1 MIKLYNTLTRKKE
14 PLTPVQE
21 GKIGL
26 YACGPTVYD
35 YFHIGNARVF
45 ILFDVL
51 RRYLEY
57 RGFDVTYVQNYTD
70 IDDKMINRAAELG
83 ISVKDL
89 ADRFIQAYEE
99 DAAALG
105 IQPADYQPKAT
116 DYVPQ
121 IIKIVERLME
131 KGHAYEV
138 DGDVYFHVESFPE
151 YGKLS
156 HQDLEEL
163 EMGSRV
169 EVDERKKHPMDFVL
183 WKKEKPGEPSWD
195 SPWGKG
201 RPGWH
206 IECSAMSM
214 EYLGETLDIHAG
226 GQDLIFPHHE
236 NEIAQSEGA
245 TGKTFVRHWV
255 HAGYLNI
262 DQEKMS
268 KSLGNFR
275 TVRDLRQEVDP
286 MVLRFFM
293 LSAHYR
299 NPINFSLEQIQQ
311 ASRALERLNTAFYNL
326 QERLSKVGQGEP
338 DEFEQGLLQ
347 TLEESKSRFIEVMD
361 DDFNTAEALAVLFDL
376 AREANTYLNR
386 PEGQKANV
394 IQPVV
399 DFYRDA
405 NQVFG
410 YMKTDTDTSLES
422 EIEELIAQRE
432 EARKAKN
439 WAVADGIRDQLRERG
454 IILEDTPQGV
464 RWKIV
469 TEEKKQS

>member
-226 GQDLIFPHHE
+226 GQDLIFTHHE